1 MIILIQKQ
9 VTSGDGCTTF
19 IVKNRRNKKKQKK
32 RSFYTLRCL
41 YIAADY
47 IINIFITK
55 DEEELKSLVDLYSAQ
70 DRIKLQCY
78 QVKNLT
84 AHNE

>member
-19 IVKNRRNKKKQKK
+19 IVENRIKKKQKK